1 MSPRAASTDGAADPA
16 RLWIVVG
23 MLCLLML
30 INFADRAVLGLA
42 AVPIMREMGLS
53 HSEFGLIAASF
64 FTFFSLSAAIGGFLV
79 NRVATTWVLAG
90 LALIW
95 SLCQLPMLLPVT
107 VTALVANRV
116 LLGFG
121 EGPAY
126 PVAVHAAYKW
136 FPREHRALPTS
147 LIAVGA
153 LAGNGIV
160 APVIVTVIAAWS
172 WQAAFGLLG
181 LLGIVWCVAWLMVAR
196 EGPLVAEGRVTGSVV
211 EPEKQLSYR
220 RLLGCRTV
228 VGVEIVGF
236 SAYWLLTIAIVWLPA
251 FLHQAFGYTPIQ
263 AGWIMMLAS
272 LCQIILLPGVSS
284 LSDGLK
290 RRGVSSRIA
299 GGWVACAAVLA
310 SGLMVILMSLSTG
323 SVLVIVCTV
332 VAFSL
337 CNVMFV
343 LGPVLVADVTP
354 VAQRGAALGMVNAIT
369 TLAGPFAPTVMGV
382 MVDASA
388 GTPEGT
394 RNALLLSGL
403 LAVVGASAG
412 FVLIDPEADRA
423 RDAPSLRMERSS
435 A

>member
-1 MSPRAASTDGAADPA
+1 MSPRAASTDRAADPA
-16 RLWIVVG
+16 RHWIVVG

-251 FLHQAFGYTPIQ
+251 FLHQAFGYANPGRLDHDAGFSLPDHSAARRIQ
-263 AGWIMMLAS
+263 PFRRPQAAGRFEPDRGRMGCMRGCPRLRPHGDPDVALHRLGARDRLYGGCVLSLQRDVRARPRPGCRRHAGRAARSRPRHDQRHHDAGGS
-272 LCQIILLPGVSS
+272 LCPDGHG
-284 LSDGLK
+284 SDGRCQCRNS
-290 RRGVSSRIA
+290 RRNPQRTPAFGTSCRGWGLCRVRPDRP
-299 GGWVACAAVLA
+299 GG
-310 SGLMVILMSLSTG
+310 
-323 SVLVIVCTV
+323 
-332 VAFSL
+332 
-337 CNVMFV
+337 
-343 LGPVLVADVTP
+343 
-354 VAQRGAALGMVNAIT
+354 
-369 TLAGPFAPTVMGV
+369 
-382 MVDASA
+382 
-388 GTPEGT
+388 
-394 RNALLLSGL
+394 
-403 LAVVGASAG
+403 
-412 FVLIDPEADRA
+412 
-423 RDAPSLRMERSS
+423 
-435 A
+435 

>member
-1 MSPRAASTDGAADPA
+1 
-16 RLWIVVG
+16 
-23 MLCLLML
+23 ML
-30 INFADRAVLGLA
+30 V
-42 AVPIMREMGLS
+42 
-53 HSEFGLIAASF
+53 
-64 FTFFSLSAAIGGFLV
+64 
-79 NRVATTWVLAG
+79 
-90 LALIW
+90 
-95 SLCQLPMLLPVT
+95 
-107 VTALVANRV
+107 
-116 LLGFG
+116 
-121 EGPAY
+121 
-126 PVAVHAAYKW
+126 
-136 FPREHRALPTS
+136 
-147 LIAVGA
+147 
-153 LAGNGIV
+153 
-160 APVIVTVIAAWS
+160 
-172 WQAAFGLLG
+172 
-181 LLGIVWCVAWLMVAR
+181 
-196 EGPLVAEGRVTGSVV
+196 
-211 EPEKQLSYR
+211 
-220 RLLGCRTV
+220 
-228 VGVEIVGF
+228 
-236 SAYWLLTIAIVWLPA
+236 
-251 FLHQAFGYTPIQ
+251 
-263 AGWIMMLAS
+263 S

-354 VAQRGAALGMVNAIT
+354 VARRGAALGMINAIT